1 MRPGLYAF
9 AAAAGFLGATV
20 YIGLVEQPARLALGT
35 RAMMREWM
43 PSNRRGTLMLSLL
56 AAVSAILA
64 YIQFRTNGDIRWII
78 GGAVILASWPYAY
91 DDAGEH
97 LAFRHCAGKD
107 HLARAQTDAGLGL
120 AGVGARFDR
129 TGRCRRIRVGAGSAA
144 VIDGHQGRW
153 SARRPHSQP
162 GPQ

>member
-9 AAAAGFLGATV
+9 AVAAGFLGATV

-64 YIQFRTNGDIRWII
+64 SIQFRTNGDIRWII
-78 GGAVILASWPYAY
+78 GGAIILASWPYAWFVMTPVNIWLS
-91 DDAGEH
+91 AI
-97 LAFRHCAGKD
+97 APGKAISP
-107 HLARAQTDAGLGL
+107 ARRLMRDWGMLEWGHALIGLVA
-120 AGVGARFDR
+120 AGVFAWALDR
-129 TGRCRRIRVGAGSAA
+129 
-144 VIDGHQGRW
+144 
-153 SARRPHSQP
+153 PP
-162 GPQ
+162 

>member
-9 AAAAGFLGATV
+9 AAAAGFLGAAV

-43 PSNRRGTLMLSLL
+43 PSNRRGTPMLSLL

-91 DDAGEH
+91 FVMTPVNIWLSAIAPG
-97 LAFRHCAGKD
+97 
-107 HLARAQTDAGLGL
+107 RA
-120 AGVGARFDR
+120 
-129 TGRCRRIRVGAGSAA
+129 ISP
-144 VIDGHQGRW
+144 
-153 SARRPHSQP
+153 ARRLMRDWGLLEWGHALIGLVAASVFAWALDQP
-162 GPQ
+162 A